1 VTLQPTQ
8 AWEVLEALPDPVF
21 LIDDLGQ
28 LVFSTSA
35 ASRMLGWDVESWT
48 GRSVLDLV
56 HPDDLAMCL
65 VSLESVQEK
74 EVGTPIDIRVR
85 TAGGGWRYLQVVG
98 APLVGVQGLE
108 GIVITA
114 RDQTQRRRFEVATDN
129 DECFRALVHH
139 SPVVTML
146 LDADG
151 VVGSVSGAFA
161 RTLGHDPERIIGTRL
176 SEWAIPAHRARLHRM
191 LMEAK
196 HISGTVNIDATLPHR
211 DGDRDIPLEF
221 HIVNLLEDPVVAGLV
236 VSAFDVT
243 ALREAQA
250 SLQHLATHDALT
262 GLANR
267 SLLVER
273 LADAL
278 GRTRDDAPVTVLF
291 IDLDR
296 FKPVNDL
303 LGHEAGDRLLIEVAE
318 RLRSITRS
326 NDTVARLGGDE
337 FVVIAEGI
345 SDITEVQTLAR
356 RLESIVSEPV
366 VLGAGPTQV
375 FASVGFARSD
385 PASTAESLLAEADGA
400 MYLIKAARRGELRSK
415 VVRVSERRNL
425 AEGLRRALDHGEL
438 RVHYQP
444 VVDTRTGRPT
454 GVEALVRWQH
464 PEQGLLYPADFLSI
478 AEEAGLDG
486 EIGAFVLHET
496 CRQHRLWSARHPNR
510 PLTVAVNLSANQLV
524 DPGLPA
530 AVRAV
535 LAETGT
541 PARALVL
548 EISERSILERVTR
561 GSSRPATAS
570 LDALK
575 QLGVSLAVDDFG
587 TGYSSLTHVRRLPVD
602 VLKIDQSFVAGLGS
616 DPSDTSIVQAVI
628 GLAHA
633 MGLVPI
639 AEGVERVEQ
648 ARALLDLGCHQVQGH
663 LYARAVPPHE
673 IDTLLGRDLGVWDTH
688 KAAS

>member
-1 VTLQPTQ
+1 
-8 AWEVLEALPDPVF
+8 VLEALPDPVF
-21 LIDDLGQ
+21 LIDHLGR

-35 ASRMLGWDVESWT
+35 ASRLLGWDIESWA

-74 EVGTPIDIRVR
+74 EVGNPIDVR
-85 TAGGGWRYLQVVG
+85 IATASGEWRYLQVVG
-98 APLVGVQGLE
+98 APLVGVDGLE
-108 GIVITA
+108 GIVVTA

-139 SPVVTML
+139 SPVITML

-151 VVGSVSGAFA
+151 VVSSVSGAFA
-161 RTLGHDPERIIGTRL
+161 RTLGQDPERVIGTRL

-191 LMEAK
+191 LMSAS
-196 HISGTVNIDATLPHR
+196 HTSGTVNVDASLPHR

-221 HIVNLLEDPVVAGLV
+221 HVVNLLDDPVVAGLV

-278 GRTRDDAPVTVLF
+278 GRARDDAPVTVLF

-303 LGHEAGDRLLIEVAE
+303 LGHEAGDRLLVEVAE
-318 RLRSITRS
+318 RLRSLTRS
-326 NDTVARLGGDE
+326 HDTVGRLGGDE
-337 FVVIAEGI
+337 FVVVAEGI
-345 SDITEVQTLAR
+345 TDVREVHTLAR
-356 RLESIVSEPV
+356 RLEAAVSQPL
-366 VLGAGPTQV
+366 VLGAGPTQI

-385 PASTAESLLAEADGA
+385 PDSTAESLLAEADGA
-400 MYLIKAARRGELRSK
+400 MYLIKAARRGELRRK

-425 AEGLRRALDHGEL
+425 AEGLRVALNNREL

-444 VVDTRTGRPT
+444 VVDTRTGRPS

-486 EIGAFVLHET
+486 EIGAFVLHEA
-496 CRQHRLWSARHPNR
+496 CRQHRTWRETHPNR
-510 PLTVAVNLSANQLV
+510 PLTVAVNLSASQLV
-524 DPGLPA
+524 DPGLPT
-530 AVRAV
+530 AVSAV
-535 LAETGT
+535 LSDTGT
-541 PARALVL
+541 PAGALVL
-548 EISERSILERVTR
+548 EISERSILERVSR
-561 GSSRPATAS
+561 GSARPATAS

-575 QLGVSLAVDDFG
+575 ELGVSLAVDDFG

-602 VLKIDQSFVAGLGS
+602 VLKIDQSFVAGLGR

-633 MGLVPI
+633 MGLVPV
-639 AEGVERVEQ
+639 AEGVERPEQ
-648 ARALLDLGCHQVQGH
+648 ARALFDLGCHHVQGH
-663 LYARAVPPHE
+663 LYARAVPAEE
-673 IDTLLGRDLGVWDTH
+673 IDVMLARDIGVWDAE